1 MKLLLLAGY
10 LVFMIV
16 IQVRTELVQAGTRL
30 PFLINSQDLE
40 AFEYVTIT
48 GNLIKLPHLVH
59 LGFHFHLNWI
69 LSPTWERNLPA
80 RSCIHPLRVVMKR
93 TRCHVTRETEVYVIC
108 YIIDGYMHHRIYML
122 KVIFISIIFLQDA
135 TTTATRPVAI
145 AISANSL
152 HYVCYVVEK
161 TLDLM

>member
-48 GNLIKLPHLVH
+48 GCNNDCDTACCNCDISKQP
-59 LGFHFHLNWI
+59 
-69 LSPTWERNLPA
+69 
-80 RSCIHPLRVVMKR
+80 PLCVL
-93 TRCHVTRETEVYVIC
+93 CCRE
-108 YIIDGYMHHRIYML
+108 D
-122 KVIFISIIFLQDA
+122 
-135 TTTATRPVAI
+135 P
-145 AISANSL
+145 
-152 HYVCYVVEK
+152 
-161 TLDLM
+161 